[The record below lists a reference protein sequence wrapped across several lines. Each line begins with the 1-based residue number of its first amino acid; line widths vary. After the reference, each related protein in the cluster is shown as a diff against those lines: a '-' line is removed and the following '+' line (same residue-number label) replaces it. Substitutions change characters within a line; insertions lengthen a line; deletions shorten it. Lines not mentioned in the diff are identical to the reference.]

1 MKLSIIT
8 INLNNKDGLL
18 KTVES
23 VVSQTFSDYEYII
36 IDGGSTDG
44 SVDIIKQYEDKVD
57 YWISEPDSG
66 IYNAMNKA
74 IRQAKGE
81 YCLFLNS
88 GDWLFK
94 KEGLEYV
101 FNEMFVERDIVYYDV
116 MTDQGEYRYSD
127 KLTLLS
133 FFISAPIGHQSS
145 FIKTSL
151 FSTIGLY
158 NENWKIVSDWEFFL
172 KAVIEYRCTY
182 KHYPYL
188 LSHFNW
194 EGISS
199 TNAALSGKES
209 NAVLRERYPMMYD
222 DYIQLASMSNEIIH
236 YRNSRIIQIVRK
248 FQKSNVFEKIHAL
261 FVKKEVNHTIHDIK
275 N

>member
-8 INLNNKDGLL
+8 INFNDKEGLQ
-18 KTVES
+18 KTIES
-23 VVSQTFSDYEYII
+23 VVCQTFSDYEYIV
-36 IDGGSTDG
+36 IDGGSTDR
-44 SVDIIKQYEDKVD
+44 SVDVIKQYESKID
-57 YWISEPDSG
+57 YWVSEPDSG
-66 IYNAMNKA
+66 IYNAMNKG

-88 GDWLFK
+88 GDWLLN

-101 FNEMFVERDIVYYDV
+101 FCEMFEDKDIVYYDV
-116 MTDQGEYRYSD
+116 MTDQGEYRYPD

-172 KAVIEYRCTY
+172 KAIIEYRCTY
-182 KHYPYL
+182 KHYSYL
-188 LSHFNW
+188 LTQFNW

-199 TNAALSGKES
+199 TNAALSQKES
-209 NAVLRERYPMMYD
+209 NTVLRELYPMMYD
-222 DYIQLASMSNEIIH
+222 DYIRLAILSNEIIH
-236 YRNSRIIQIVRK
+236 YKNSRIVQFIRK
-248 FQKSNVFEKIHAL
+248 FQGNSIFKKIHAL
-261 FVKKEVNHTIHDIK
+261 FVKK
-275 N
+275 

>member
-8 INLNNKDGLL
+8 INLNNKEGLL

-23 VVSQTFSDYEYII
+23 VVCQTFSDYEYII

-44 SVDIIKQYEDKVD
+44 SVDIIKRYEDKID

-81 YCLFLNS
+81 YCLFMNS
-88 GDWLFK
+88 GDWLLDSS
-94 KEGLEYV
+94 GLEYV
-101 FNEMFVERDIVYYDV
+101 FKTMFVDRDIVYYDV
-116 MTDQGEYRYSD
+116 MTDQGEYRYTD
-127 KLTLLS
+127 KLTLFS
-133 FFISAPIGHQSS
+133 FFVSAPIGHQSS

-151 FSTIGLY
+151 FSSIGLY

-172 KAVIEYRCTY
+172 KAIVEYKCTY

-188 LSHFNW
+188 LTQFNW

-199 TNAALSGKES
+199 TNADLAKKES
-209 NAVLRERYPMMYD
+209 DTILREFYPMMYD
-222 DYIQLASMSNEIIH
+222 DYMQFASMSNEIIH
-236 YRNSRIIQIVRK
+236 YKNSRIIQFIRK
-248 FQKSNVFEKIHAL
+248 FQTNNVFKRVLSL
-261 FVKKEVNHTIHDIK
+261 FVKK
-275 N
+275 

>member
-8 INLNNKDGLL
+8 INFNNKEGLL

-23 VVSQTFSDYEYII
+23 VVCQTFSDYEYII

-44 SVDIIKQYEDKVD
+44 SVDVIKQYEDKVD

-66 IYNAMNKA
+66 IYNAMNKG

-88 GDWLFK
+88 GDWLLY

-101 FNEMFVERDIVYYDV
+101 FKEMFVDKDIVYYDV
-116 MTDQGEYRYSD
+116 MTDQGEYRYPD

-172 KAVIEYRCTY
+172 KAIINHKCSY

-188 LSHFNW
+188 LSQFNW
-194 EGISS
+194 EGVST
-199 TNAALSGKES
+199 TNAALSFDESRTVLKE
-209 NAVLRERYPMMYD
+209 NYPMMYD
-222 DYIQLASMSNEIIH
+222 DYVQLASMSNEIIH
-236 YRNSRIIQIVRK
+236 YRNSRIIQFFRR
-248 FQKSNVFEKIHAL
+248 FQRNNVFKRIHVL
-261 FVKKEVNHTIHDIK
+261 FLKK
-275 N
+275 